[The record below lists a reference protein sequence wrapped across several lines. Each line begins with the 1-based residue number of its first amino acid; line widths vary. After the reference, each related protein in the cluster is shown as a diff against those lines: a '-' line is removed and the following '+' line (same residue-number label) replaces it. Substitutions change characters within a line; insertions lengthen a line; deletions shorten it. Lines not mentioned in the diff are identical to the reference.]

1 MWNICCPECDKEGV
15 TDEFSEEDFDKV
27 DDDHHAI
34 VHCPYCNAEID
45 LCYNEFFYELN
56 IDDEEYE
63 RMMANGGI

>member
-1 MWNICCPECDKEGV
+1 MW
-15 TDEFSEEDFDKV
+15 KV

-63 RMMANGGI
+63 RMRADGEI